1 MANFYLDIK
10 SDFKPYTF
18 EEMLKPV
25 ALEDAYHKDIEE
37 QLALLSSQLNL
48 NPNAKNEGLNPAIGI
63 IEGLEENEIDKPVYD
78 TYMQY
83 QNDLRTASNL
93 LLEQGLGPYSRPILN
108 KLRTR
113 YTNEIAPIG
122 IALTE
127 RKSLMSNYLKNKL
140 EDQSWVTERN
150 PSSIPLKEF
159 INNPGT
165 ISWGNTAS
173 GEGVRKLAGAA
184 AKKFSELP
192 NARSAFENEAGYI
205 TFETI
210 TGLLEGDLQEVL
222 DVIDRKNLS
231 ESEKNEL
238 RLWTLQLRNIY
249 NDAVNS
255 TGVMEWGDE
264 EAKEKI
270 KKYAKFGLYEALG
283 KAEYEDKEDK
293 EDKNKPKK
301 GDEETSTIY
310 EDVIPIQAEGIVN
323 KEENEK
329 FEEKEEADKWK
340 KGLDIADGLSV
351 TNHQKDILGSRLS
364 WDDPIDKIEKS
375 NEIVSEAKEEYT
387 KFNKALNLTE
397 ELIKEGLIQNY
408 LIMGENKQ
416 TFVKDHIGKYSDEDV
431 NLVSSILAH
440 NPDYR
445 NYDENQEYRN
455 MNVEDILNPLI
466 DDSETPEEY
475 KAIAEQI
482 KESAKNSN
490 DSNKINNAKKR
501 AQILDLAYKSYKKLK
516 EAEKTKKRYIDEANA
531 KYSEVN
537 PITGY
542 ASPKDAYLIE
552 GKDHAMKLINK
563 YESLDMDVDEFST
576 VLNNIVYDK
585 DSKKWKDNNGNILD
599 SDFVANTLNYIIP
612 ELSKRAVESYN
623 LYNSTRTGEDIDKYF
638 GHLINSALNI
648 KQKSEGG
655 EVIKDD
661 KAQTMFVDRNG
672 KALSFKEASN
682 ILKTNTTLNKNNL
695 SVGVDVR
702 RSALYIYNI
711 NNSGGKVY
719 LPFDSEALVK
729 NEGLVTILKELETT
743 KKGKLKVNKEG
754 FLIFKNKSGDGKYLS
769 ADQFSRLVLTNIMNP
784 NVIKSKIK

>member
-63 IEGLEENEIDKPVYD
+63 IEGLEENEIDRPVYD

-83 QNDLRTASNL
+83 QNDLREASSL

-127 RKSLMSNYLKNKL
+127 RKSLMSNYLKNKQ

-150 PSSIPLKEF
+150 PSNIPLKEF
-159 INNPGT
+159 ISNPGT

-293 EDKNKPKK
+293 EDKNKSKK

-323 KEENEK
+323 KEENEE
-329 FEEKEEADKWK
+329 FEEKKKADEWK
-340 KGLDIADGLSV
+340 KGMDIAEGLSV
-351 TNHQKDILGSRLS
+351 TNHQKDILGSRFS
-364 WDDPIDKIEKS
+364 WDDPIDKIEES
-375 NEIVSEAKEEYT
+375 NDIVNEAQEEYT
-387 KFNKALNLTE
+387 KFNNALNLTE
-397 ELIKEGLIQNY
+397 ELTDHGFIDEHLIN
-408 LIMGENKQ
+408 GENKQ
-416 TFVKDHIGKYSDEDV
+416 TFIEDHTGNYSDEDV
-431 NLVSSILAH
+431 KLVNSLLFG
-440 NPDYR
+440 NRDYR
-445 NYDENQEYRN
+445 NYDKNKEYRD

-466 DDSETPEEY
+466 KDSEAPENY
-475 KAIAEQI
+475 KAIASQI
-482 KESAKNSN
+482 IEYAGDSVRGN
-490 DSNKINNAKKR
+490 DAKKR
-501 AQILDLAYKSYKKLK
+501 AQILDLAYKSYKELK
-516 EAEKTKKRYIDEANA
+516 KAEKTKKERIDEANA
-531 KYSEVN
+531 KYSEVD
-537 PITGY
+537 PLGY
-542 ASPKDAYLIE
+542 ASPRDAYLIE
-552 GKDHAMKLINK
+552 GKDRAMKLINK
-563 YESLDMDVDEFST
+563 YESLDMEVDEFSAA
-576 VLNNIVYDK
+576 LNNMEYDA
-585 DSKKWKDNNGNILD
+585 DIKKWTDNKGNILD
-599 SDFVANTLNYIIP
+599 SDLVANTLNYIIP

-648 KQKSEGG
+648 KQKSEDG

-661 KAQTMFVDRNG
+661 KAQTMFVNRNG

-695 SVGVDVR
+695 AIGVDVR
-702 RSALYIYNI
+702 RSALYFYNI

-729 NEGLVTILKELETT
+729 NEGLITLLKELETT
-743 KKGKLKVNKEG
+743 KKGKLKVSKEG
-754 FLIFKNKSGDGKYLS
+754 FLIFKNRSGDGKYLS

>member
-48 NPNAKNEGLNPAIGI
+48 NPNTKSDGLNPAIGI
-63 IEGLEENEIDKPVYD
+63 IEGLEENDIDKPVYD

-83 QNDLRTASNL
+83 QNDLREASSL
-93 LLEQGLGPYSRPILN
+93 LLEQGLGPYSRPVLN

-184 AKKFSELP
+184 AKKFSTLP

-231 ESEKNEL
+231 DSEKNEL

-249 NDAVNS
+249 NDAITS

-293 EDKNKPKK
+293 EDKNKSKK
-301 GDEETSTIY
+301 GVEETSTIY
-310 EDVIPIQAEGIVN
+310 EDVLPIQAEGIVN
-323 KEENEK
+323 KEENEN
-329 FEEKEEADKWK
+329 FEEKKKVDEWK
-340 KGLDIADGLSV
+340 KGMDIAEGLSV
-351 TNHQKDILGSRLS
+351 TNHQKKILSSFWDGS
-364 WDDPIDKIEKS
+364 DPIDKIEES
-375 NEIVSEAKEEYT
+375 NKEVSKAQEEYD
-387 KFNKALNLTE
+387 KFNRALELTE
-397 ELIKEGLIQNY
+397 KLVSAKDGSINESFINTKNR
-408 LIMGENKQ
+408 Q
-416 TFVKDHIGKYSDEDV
+416 TFIKNHGNTYSEEDISLVNSLLNSGK
-431 NLVSSILAH
+431 
-440 NPDYR
+440 DYR
-445 NYDENQEYRN
+445 NYDASREYRD
-455 MNVEDILNPLI
+455 MNVTEILNPLI
-466 DDSETPEEY
+466 KDPEAPERY
-475 KAIAEQI
+475 KTMAKQIIEFAENSD
-482 KESAKNSN
+482 KVKDANNRAK
-490 DSNKINNAKKR
+490 
-501 AQILDLAYKSYKKLK
+501 ILDFAYKSYKELK
-516 EAEKTKKRYIDEANA
+516 NQEKNKKSNIDKANA
-531 KYSEVN
+531 KYSEVDPN
-537 PITGY
+537 SY
-542 ASPKDAYLIE
+542 ASPRDAYLID
-552 GKDHAMKLINK
+552 GKDRAMNLINK
-563 YESLDMDVDEFST
+563 YESLDMDVDEFSA
-576 VLNNIVYDK
+576 VLDNMQYNEDI
-585 DSKKWKDNNGNILD
+585 KKWQGRNGNILD
-599 SDFVANTLNYIIP
+599 SDYVATTLNYVIP

-648 KQKSEGG
+648 KQKSEDG
-655 EVIKDD
+655 EVIMDD
-661 KAQTMFVDRNG
+661 GAQTMFVNRNG

-695 SVGVDVR
+695 AIGVDVR
-702 RSALYIYNI
+702 RSALYFYNI
-711 NNSGGKVY
+711 NNSKGKVY

-743 KKGKLKVNKEG
+743 KKGKLKVSKEG
-754 FLIFKNKSGDGKYLS
+754 FLIFKNKSDDGKYLS